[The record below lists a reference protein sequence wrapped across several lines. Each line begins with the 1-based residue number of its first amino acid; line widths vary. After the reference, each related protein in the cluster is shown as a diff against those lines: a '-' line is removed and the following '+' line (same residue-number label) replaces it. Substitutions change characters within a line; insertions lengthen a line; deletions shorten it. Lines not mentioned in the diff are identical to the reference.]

1 MDVGHPMTSMAAMR
15 SFRRD
20 SSVTARELPK
30 GTVRRIL
37 GVARPYRRELTF
49 FLLLVVASSVIG
61 VITPLLAGDIVNR
74 IAGLKGTAGG
84 IVRIALVIAGLAVI
98 DAGIS
103 LGTRW
108 YSARIGEGVIYDLR
122 SRVFEHV
129 QRMPVA
135 FFTRTQTGALVSRLN
150 NDVIGAQQAFT
161 STLSGVVSNVIG
173 LVLTAGVMFSLSWQ
187 ITLLSLVLVPLFVL
201 PARRIGARLQ
211 EITRESYGLNA
222 SMNASMTERFN
233 VAGALLVKLFG
244 RPSAEAASFRGRAA
258 RVRDIGVL
266 SAMYGRT
273 FFTALTLVAALAT
286 ALVYGLGGWLAFT
299 GSLSAGDVVA
309 LALLLSR
316 LYGPLT
322 ALANV
327 RVDVM
332 SAMVSFDR
340 VFEVLDLQP
349 MIRESP
355 DATPVPTGDRSIEF
369 DGVSFSYPSAADV
382 SLPSLEEVSLPEH
395 GGPVDVLHDVSFRV
409 EPGHLVAL
417 VGHSGA
423 GKSTIANLVARLY
436 DVTGGNVRV
445 GGIDVR
451 DATLDSLRDAI
462 GVVSQDAHLFHDS
475 IRANLLYVRPEATED
490 ELWTALEGAR
500 IATLVR
506 SLPEGL
512 DTVVGDR
519 GYRMSG
525 GEKQR
530 LAIARVLL
538 KAPGIVILDEAT
550 AHLDS
555 ESEVAVQHALDAAL
569 AGRTSLVIAHRLSTI
584 RSADQILVID
594 NGRVTES
601 GTHAELLAL
610 GGRYADLYRTQ
621 FADGERR
628 TVEVV

>member
-1 MDVGHPMTSMAAMR
+1 
-15 SFRRD
+15 
-20 SSVTARELPK
+20 
-30 GTVRRIL
+30 
-37 GVARPYRRELTF
+37 
-49 FLLLVVASSVIG
+49 VV
-61 VITPLLAGDIVNR
+61 TPLLAGDIVNR
-74 IAGLKGTAGG
+74 IAGLTGSAGD
-84 IVRIALVIAGLAVI
+84 VVQIALVIAGLAVL
-98 DAGIS
+98 DAGSS
-103 LGTRW
+103 LVQRW

-122 SRVFEHV
+122 TRVFEHV

-150 NDVIGAQQAFT
+150 NDVVGAQRAFT
-161 STLSGVVSNVIG
+161 STLSGVVSNVIA

-187 ITLLSLVLVPLFVL
+187 ITGLSIVMVPLFVL
-201 PARRIGARLQ
+201 PAQRIGKRLQ

-222 SMNASMTERFN
+222 SMNATMTERFN

-244 RPSAEAASFRGRAA
+244 RPEAEADSFRGRAS

-266 SAMYGRT
+266 SAMYGRV
-273 FFTALTLVAALAT
+273 FFTSLTLVAALAT

-332 SAMVSFDR
+332 SALVSFDR
-340 VFEVLDLQP
+340 VFEVLDLSP
-349 MIRESP
+349 MIAQAP
-355 DATPVPTGDRSIEF
+355 DAVPVPADDRSVEF
-369 DGVSFSYPSAADV
+369 DAVSFRYPA
-382 SLPSLEEVSLPEH
+382 PSEVSLASLEDVAIPEQH
-395 GGPVDVLHDVSFRV
+395 ASTDVLHDVSFRV
-409 EPGHLVAL
+409 GAGQLVAL
-417 VGHSGA
+417 VGTSGA
-423 GKSTIANLVARLY
+423 GKSTMAALVSRLY
-436 DVTGGNVRV
+436 DVTGGAVRV

-451 DATLDSLRDAI
+451 QATTGSLRDSI
-462 GVVSQDAHLFHDS
+462 GVVSQDSHLFHDT
-475 IRANLLYVRPEATED
+475 IGANLRYAKPAATDE
-490 ELWTALEGAR
+490 ELWAALTGAR
-500 IATLVR
+500 IAGLVR
-506 SLPEGL
+506 SLPDGL

-519 GYRMSG
+519 GHRMSG

-584 RSADQILVID
+584 RGADQILVVD
-594 NGRVTES
+594 AGRIIER
-601 GTHAELLAL
+601 GTHEELLA
-610 GGRYADLYRTQ
+610 GGGHYADLYRTQ
-621 FADGERR
+621 FAPAEDAR
-628 TVEVV
+628 TAPV

>member
-1 MDVGHPMTSMAAMR
+1 MTSMAAMR

-20 SSVTARELPK
+20 ATPAREIPK

-37 GVARPYRRELTF
+37 GVARPYRRDLTS
-49 FLLLVVASSVIG
+49 FLALVVLSAVIG
-61 VITPLLAGDIVNR
+61 VATPLLAGDIVNR
-74 IAGLKGTAGG
+74 IAGLTGTAAD
-84 IVRIALVIAGLAVI
+84 IVRIALLIAGLALV
-98 DAGIS
+98 DAGSS
-103 LGTRW
+103 LAQRW

-122 SRVFEHV
+122 ARVFAHV

-161 STLSGVVSNVIG
+161 STLSGVVSNAIG
-173 LVLTAGVMFSLSWQ
+173 LVLTGAVMLTLSWQ
-187 ITLLSLVLVPLFVL
+187 ITLLSVVLVPLFVL
-201 PARRIGARLQ
+201 PAKRIGKRLQ

-222 SMNASMTERFN
+222 SMNATMTERFN

-244 RPSAEAASFRGRAA
+244 RPEAEVESFRSRAA

-286 ALVYGLGGWLAFT
+286 ALVYGLGGALAFDGALT
-299 GSLSAGDVVA
+299 PGAVVS

-322 ALANV
+322 ALSNV

-340 VFEVLDLQP
+340 VFEVLDLAP
-349 MIRESP
+349 MIADAP
-355 DATPVPTGDRSIEF
+355 DARPVPAGDRSVEF
-369 DGVSFSYPSAADV
+369 DRVSFRYPTAEQV
-382 SLPSLEEVSLPEH
+382 SLASLEDLSLPEH
-395 GGPVDVLHDVSFRV
+395 GEPATVLHEVSFRA
-409 EPGHLVAL
+409 EPGQLVAL

-423 GKSTIANLVARLY
+423 GKSTIANLVPRLY
-436 DVTGGNVRV
+436 DVTEGAVRV
-445 GGIDVR
+445 GGVDVR
-451 DATLDSLRDAI
+451 QATSDSLRAAI
-462 GVVSQDAHLFHDS
+462 GVVSQDAHLFHDT
-475 IRANLLYVRPEATED
+475 IRANLRYARPEATDD
-490 ELWTALEGAR
+490 ELWTAMTGAR
-500 IATLVR
+500 IAALVA
-506 SLPEGL
+506 SLPDGL

-555 ESEVAVQHALDAAL
+555 ESEVAVQKALDTAL
-569 AGRTSLVIAHRLSTI
+569 TGRTSLVIAHRLSTI
-584 RSADQILVID
+584 RSADLILVLD
-594 NGRVTES
+594 EGRVVER
-601 GTHAELLAL
+601 GTHEELLDR

-621 FADGERR
+621 FAQRPVSSAPGQG
-628 TVEVV
+628 

>member
-1 MDVGHPMTSMAAMR
+1 MTSMAAMR
-15 SFRRD
+15 SFRQD
-20 SSVTARELPK
+20 PAVTSRQIPK

-37 GVARPYRRELTF
+37 GIAGPYRHELIG
-49 FLLLVVASSVIG
+49 FLALVVFSSLIG
-61 VITPLLAGDIVNR
+61 VATPLLAGDIVNR
-74 IAGLKGTAGG
+74 IAGRSGTPGDV
-84 IVRIALVIAGLAVI
+84 VRIALFIAGLAVL
-98 DAGIS
+98 DAASS
-103 LGTRW
+103 LVQRW

-122 SRVFEHV
+122 TRVFEHV

-150 NDVIGAQQAFT
+150 NDVVGAQRAFT
-161 STLSGVVSNVIG
+161 STLSGVVSNVIA

-187 ITLLSLVLVPLFVL
+187 ITLLSIVMVPLFVF
-201 PARRIGARLQ
+201 PAQRIGKRLQ

-222 SMNASMTERFN
+222 SMNATMTERFN

-244 RPSAEAASFRGRAA
+244 RPEAEAASFSGRAS

-266 SAMYGRT
+266 SAMYGRV
-273 FFTALTLVAALAT
+273 FFTSLTLVAALAT
-286 ALVYGLGGWLAFT
+286 ALVYGLGGWLSFT

-332 SAMVSFDR
+332 SALVSFDR
-340 VFEVLDLQP
+340 VFEVLDLTP
-349 MIRESP
+349 MIAEAP
-355 DATPVPTGDRSIEF
+355 DAVAVPDDDRSIEF
-369 DGVSFSYPSAADV
+369 DSVSFGYPA
-382 SLPSLEEVSLPEH
+382 PSEVSLASLEDVAVPAQHESAA
-395 GGPVDVLHDVSFRV
+395 VLHDVSFRA
-409 EPGHLVAL
+409 EPGQLVAL
-417 VGHSGA
+417 VGTSGA
-423 GKSTIANLVARLY
+423 GKSTIAALVSRLY
-436 DVTGGNVRV
+436 DVTGGAVRV
-445 GGIDVR
+445 GGVDVR
-451 DATLDSLRDAI
+451 RATTASLRDAI
-462 GVVSQDAHLFHDS
+462 GVVTQDSHLFHDT
-475 IRANLLYVRPEATED
+475 IGANLRYAKPEATEE
-490 ELWTALEGAR
+490 ELWSALTGAR
-500 IATLVR
+500 IAALVH
-506 SLPEGL
+506 SLPDGL

-584 RSADQILVID
+584 RDADQILVVD
-594 NGRVTES
+594 EGRIIER
-601 GTHAELLAL
+601 GTHEELLAA
-610 GGRYADLYRTQ
+610 GGHYADLYRTQ
-621 FADGERR
+621 FAPGDVARSG
-628 TVEVV
+628 TAAPV